1 MVFRFPI
8 RVDASSTPRIG
19 SQQFSRCFVLFT
31 LRISYYIDRF
41 PLIARILIRLA
52 RSCQSLCASL
62 LRVCCSAE
70 GTKRPRNQPRH
81 PRGKNDSLYWRW
93 CPLRRKTFGTAVL
106 HQKKIN
112 PEMHSRVRA
121 YPSRNPSK
129 AFPSPV
135 SAWRDAGVQMQRSLL
150 TLQEARGFMLATWTD

>member
-93 CPLRRKTFGTAVL
+93 CPP
-106 HQKKIN
+106 QKEDLWNGCFAPKEDQ
-112 PEMHSRVRA
+112 P
-121 YPSRNPSK
+121 
-129 AFPSPV
+129 
-135 SAWRDAGVQMQRSLL
+135 
-150 TLQEARGFMLATWTD
+150 